1 MMADTIRELIIQD
14 IVSQLET
21 LIGYG
26 DVYRG
31 RTYFV
36 HDDLPAI
43 SVLPGVETGES
54 RHFGEQFLILPVAI
68 HAVQV
73 IGENEPSPLAEEVL
87 GALVDNIIGGRSNIG
102 HTNDIRYIG
111 GGVEDYPA
119 VEEQTISVHINI
131 EIEYSINV
139 GDPYNQTN
147 I

>member
-1 MMADTIRELIIQD
+1 M
-14 IVSQLET
+14 
-21 LIGYG
+21 
-26 DVYRG
+26 
-31 RTYFV
+31 
-36 HDDLPAI
+36 
-43 SVLPGVETGES
+43 
-54 RHFGEQFLILPVAI
+54 
-68 HAVQV
+68 QV